1 MKKSSYFPKLVFF
14 FFFVGRE
21 DIFRLYFF
29 QDCSMKSYL
38 ILDMIFPPN
47 FELSRI
53 ALCKK
58 KIRLTSNSE
67 HERDLFFLG
76 ISGAV
81 VLVPSGRFSLGT
93 RLMAWPVSI
102 PNRYFLGKY

>member
-1 MKKSSYFPKLVFF
+1 
-14 FFFVGRE
+14 
-21 DIFRLYFF
+21 
-29 QDCSMKSYL
+29 MKSYL
-38 ILDMIFPPN
+38 SLDMISPPN

-58 KIRLTSNSE
+58 TVRLTSNSE

-102 PNRYFLGKY
+102 PNRFFWKILIKEKTAIGLNFN